1 MGTLSGKFFY
11 KKIQKLKNTLTDENQ
26 TLPRDIRI
34 GERVEGSGG
43 ALKIVPRC
51 QERIR
56 YVIWEYFLQ
65 EIQII
70 LKIRS

>member
-51 QERIR
+51 QDR
-56 YVIWEYFLQ
+56 YVIWEYFLPK
-65 EIQII
+65 IQMI